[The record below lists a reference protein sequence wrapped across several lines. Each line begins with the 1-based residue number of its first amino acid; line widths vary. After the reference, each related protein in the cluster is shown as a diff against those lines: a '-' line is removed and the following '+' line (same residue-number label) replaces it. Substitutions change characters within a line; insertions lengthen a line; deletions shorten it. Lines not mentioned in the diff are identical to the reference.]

1 MSFDNIDRNTNENP
15 PTGSA
20 SGTKRASPAIIGLLV
35 AIALAVV
42 FFFQNG
48 ERTSIDFLFFES
60 RTKIRFA
67 LIVAVVLG
75 IAADRLFTIWW
86 RRRRR

>member
-1 MSFDNIDRNTNENP
+1 MSFDNIDKNTNEKS
-15 PTGSA
+15 PTGAA
-20 SGTKRASPAIIGLLV
+20 SGTKGPSPAIIGLIV
-35 AIALAVV
+35 AVALAVI